1 MCWVLAVVFV
11 TICFSTK
18 AYADSYFVADAEGIE
33 LLWKGLASNN
43 IEVLDLTADLNPN
56 RNELDK
62 IDRKIMLEK
71 FKILPVV
78 RIDKG
83 DTAVYRN
90 PDAPVHIHERYE
102 STMLFHRD
110 KIKSLVF
117 GLIKPWHEYQRLII
131 ADSQQIEDLLKAK
144 ILRHQLIVKCGTDY
158 FDKAECCMSNYSSE
172 ELADIR
178 KAPPNS
184 FPVRRKSSTI
194 NRPSEQLLLEPKTFQ
209 AAH

>member
-11 TICFSTK
+11 TICFCAK

-90 PDAPVHIHERYE
+90 PDAPAHILERHE
-102 STMLFHRD
+102 STMLAHRD
-110 KIKSLVF
+110 KIKSLV
-117 GLIKPWHEYQRLII
+117 
-131 ADSQQIEDLLKAK
+131 A
-144 ILRHQLIVKCGTDY
+144 
-158 FDKAECCMSNYSSE
+158 
-172 ELADIR
+172 
-178 KAPPNS
+178 
-184 FPVRRKSSTI
+184 
-194 NRPSEQLLLEPKTFQ
+194 
-209 AAH
+209 